1 MEATMTT
8 DSNTI
13 AGPAVLRLPARLDAD
28 TVARLRPELDAIAAN
43 ANDAVVVDLEQVAEL
58 DAAGLG
64 AIVFLH
70 KRLLARGHNL
80 VLTSV
85 SGEPAELLRALRVN
99 RVIPIIEKPSSG
111 CAA

>member
-1 MEATMTT
+1 MTVT
-8 DSNTI
+8 PNII

-28 TVARLRPELDAIAAN
+28 SVARLRPQLDAIVAN
-43 ANDAVVVDLEQVAEL
+43 ANDEVVVDLEQVAEL

-70 KRLLARGHNL
+70 KRLLARGRSL

-99 RVIPIIEKPSSG
+99 RVIPMIEMSNPG
-111 CAA
+111 RAA

>member
-1 MEATMTT
+1 MLATDTPSKDPIVVTLPSVM
-8 DSNTI
+8 D
-13 AGPAVLRLPARLDAD
+13 AAAVAA
-28 TVARLRPELDAIAAN
+28 LRPELETLAAN
-43 ANDAVVVDLEQVAEL
+43 GNAPVVMDLGNVACL

-70 KRLLARGHNL
+70 KRLLASGRSL

-85 SGEPAELLRALRVN
+85 AGEPAELLRALRVH
-99 RVIPIIEKPSSG
+99 RVIPIVEPASPG

>member
-1 MEATMTT
+1 MSLDT
-8 DSNTI
+8 DQTV
-13 AGPAVLRLPARLDAD
+13 GPDVFRLPARLDAD
-28 TVARLRPELDAIAAN
+28 TVARLRPELDALAAN
-43 ANDAVVVDLEQVAEL
+43 ANDKVVVDLAQVAEL

-70 KRLLARGHNL
+70 KRLLARGRSL

-99 RVIPIIEKPSSG
+99 RVIPIVETSNPDR
-111 CAA
+111 AA